1 MQICEFSAVVTAP
14 ARVGFSYNATKVHQ
28 AQLVVVVGLV
38 VEAIVVVVVVV
49 AVSVVVQQVVLA
61 FGSGVITG
69 DVIFDTPTPS
79 TGLDCV
85 PVSRTG

>member
-1 MQICEFSAVVTAP
+1 LEICEFSAVVTAP

-28 AQLVVVVGLV
+28 AQLVVDVGIVSDTIVV
-38 VEAIVVVVVVV
+38 IVVV
-49 AVSVVVQQVVLA
+49 AISIVVQQFVLA
-61 FGSGVITG
+61 FGFGVITG
-69 DVIFDTPTPS
+69 DVIFGTPTPS